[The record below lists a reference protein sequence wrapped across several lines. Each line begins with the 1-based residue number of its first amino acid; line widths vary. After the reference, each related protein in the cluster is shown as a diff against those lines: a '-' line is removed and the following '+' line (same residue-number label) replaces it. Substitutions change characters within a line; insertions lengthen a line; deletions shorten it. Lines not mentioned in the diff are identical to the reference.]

1 MAEVLLQPA
10 WRLDDP
16 KLAAETLALWQRL
29 DAMPP
34 HVAEDRVKELCA
46 VAYRDGE
53 LVGVSTVVLDHLPQL
68 GYRFGLFRC
77 LVDPAYRQQGLARNL
92 TVYSRDSLAGWSKD
106 HPEEAVVGMAAVV
119 ESPKL
124 DELGKQPVWPAS
136 GLTLMGYTQNDLQ
149 IRIVWFEHAALGL
162 RRLPAAR
169 IEAEQAKIV
178 TVWRKNDT
186 AIRTKAMA
194 LWNRLGVLPSDTSLE
209 ERADQLSAAAFDG
222 DALVGVGTIALAEL
236 PQLRRRFGFFRCLVT
251 PEHRQRHLAR
261 RLGIHAIQVLGEWS
275 KQNPQEKVLGLA
287 AIVEN
292 PKLEE
297 TSKLPVWS
305 APEVKNGLVLI
316 GHTRRGNQIRV
327 SWFEHARLA

>member
-1 MAEVLLQPA
+1 MAEMLFQPA

-16 KLAAETLALWQRL
+16 KIAADALALWRRL

-34 HVAEDRVKELCA
+34 QVAESRVKELCA
-46 VAYRDGE
+46 VAQHGGE
-53 LVGVSTVVLDHLPQL
+53 VVGVSTVALDHLPQL

-77 LVDPAYRQQGLARNL
+77 LVDPAFRQQGVARSLA
-92 TVYSRDSLAGWSKD
+92 VYSRDLLAGWSKD

-119 ESPKL
+119 ESPTL
-124 DELGKQPVWPAS
+124 DELSRLPVWPAS
-136 GLTLMGYTQNDLQ
+136 GLTLMGYTENNLQ
-149 IRIVWFEHAALGL
+149 IRIVWFDHAALGP
-162 RRLPAAR
+162 RRLSPAR
-169 IEAEQAKIV
+169 VEGEQAKIV
-178 TVWRKNDT
+178 TAWRKNDT

-194 LWNRLGVLPSDTSLE
+194 LWNRLGVLPSETSLE

-222 DALVGVGTIALAEL
+222 DTLVGVGTIALGEL

-261 RLGIHAIQVLGEWS
+261 RLGIHAIQVLAEWS
-275 KQNPQEKVLGLA
+275 RNNPQEKVLGLA
-287 AIVEN
+287 AIIEN

-316 GHTRRGNQIRV
+316 GHTPRGNQIRL
-327 SWFEHARLA
+327 SWFEHARLD